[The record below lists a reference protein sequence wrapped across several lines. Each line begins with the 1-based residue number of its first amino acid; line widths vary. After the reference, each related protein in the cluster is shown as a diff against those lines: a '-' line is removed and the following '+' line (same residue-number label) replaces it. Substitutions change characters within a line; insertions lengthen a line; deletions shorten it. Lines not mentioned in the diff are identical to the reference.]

1 MEAENWLTKS
11 AGQGNAN
18 AQYTLARM
26 YHEGQVVPQNYKAAV
41 NWYTKA
47 AEYGHKHAQHH
58 LGMMY
63 HKGLGVEKNE
73 QTAKKWWGRA
83 TLQGYRVD
91 EDSGSETTGK

>member
-1 MEAENWLTKS
+1 
-11 AGQGNAN
+11 
-18 AQYTLARM
+18 M